1 MRARRLVSFAAVV
14 GLFAVNSLSAS
25 AEEATT
31 DGVKARPA
39 AVDAQ
44 KYRPKQGC
52 FGTGTRDSAGNI
64 QVVCR

>member
-1 MRARRLVSFAAVV
+1 MRARLLVSFVAFV
-14 GLFAVNSLSAS
+14 GFLAVNSLNAS

-39 AVDAQ
+39 AADAQ

-52 FGTGTRDSAGNI
+52 FGTGARDPAGHT